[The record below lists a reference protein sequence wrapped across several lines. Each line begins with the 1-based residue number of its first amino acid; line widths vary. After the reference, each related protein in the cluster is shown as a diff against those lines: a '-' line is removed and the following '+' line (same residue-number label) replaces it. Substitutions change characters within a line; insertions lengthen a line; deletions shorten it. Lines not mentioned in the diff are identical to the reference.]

1 MKKLTLGL
9 VLLAM
14 AMVNSAFALEKA
26 ELDMRIQS
34 LTTAFAEMQEKPDKN
49 VPAEILAKAQGV
61 ILLRRTKGGLVF
73 GYQHGDG
80 VAMVRDANGTWSAPA
95 FMSDN
100 EGSFGAQVGGETSLF
115 VILLMTTNSFS
126 QLTDGKVQFTGEA
139 RGTIG
144 DASTGQEGK
153 MNDLPPVLVF
163 SDRYGL
169 FGGAAV
175 KGGAVAPNP
184 DADVVYYGKPITTR
198 EILFDKK
205 VKPGDA
211 GTALAKKLT
220 DCSKQAKR

>member
-144 DASTGQEGK
+144 DVDIHAGRAAQ
-153 MNDLPPVLVF
+153 
-163 SDRYGL
+163 DRCG
-169 FGGAAV
+169 
-175 KGGAVAPNP
+175 
-184 DADVVYYGKPITTR
+184 
-198 EILFDKK
+198 
-205 VKPGDA
+205 
-211 GTALAKKLT
+211 
-220 DCSKQAKR
+220 